1 MLTASLYSQLLGVCL
16 PGKFVLLHGIDINS
30 TCRAG
35 GPLHVAGEVA
45 FVSEA
50 LKRVEIKASIR
61 RGDRKL
67 VSKATMRVGFHV
79 D

>member
-1 MLTASLYSQLLGVCL
+1 V
-16 PGKFVLLHGIDINS
+16 V
-30 TCRAG
+30 
-35 GPLHVAGEVA
+35 

-67 VSKATMRVGFHV
+67 VSKATIRVGFHV